1 MFKLFQGNP
10 SLNVGDILLMVILAV
25 AIIVAA
31 IVIGSLQGVVTT
43 LNVSSESMNVI
54 STAVANALAGLN
66 IATIGIIV
74 LAAMAILGVVISFLA
89 PPGKRG
95 R

>member
-1 MFKLFQGNP
+1 
-10 SLNVGDILLMVILAV
+10 MVIVAV

-31 IVIGSLQGVVTT
+31 IVVGSLQGIANN
-43 LNVSSESMNVI
+43 LNISEASKSVI
-54 STAVANALAGLN
+54 ETAITNTFAGLN

-89 PPGKRG
+89 PPRERG

>member
-1 MFKLFQGNP
+1 M
-10 SLNVGDILLMVILAV
+10 NVGDILLMVIVAV

-31 IVIGSLQGVVTT
+31 IVVGSLSTIANN
-43 LNVSSESMNVI
+43 LNISNESKAVI
-54 STAVANALAGLN
+54 QTAISNAFAGLN

-89 PPGKRG
+89 PPRTG
-95 R
+95 RSR

>member
-1 MFKLFQGNP
+1 MNI
-10 SLNVGDILLMVILAV
+10 GDILLMVIVAV

-31 IVIGSLQGVVTT
+31 IVVGSLQGIANN
-43 LNVSSESMNVI
+43 LNISEASKSVI
-54 STAVANALAGLN
+54 ETAITNTFAGLN

-89 PPGKRG
+89 PPRERG

>member
-1 MFKLFQGNP
+1 NI
-10 SLNVGDILLMVILAV
+10 GDILLMVIVAV

-31 IVIGSLQGVVTT
+31 IVVGSLQGIANN
-43 LNVSSESMNVI
+43 LNISEASKSVI
-54 STAVANALAGLN
+54 ETAITNTFAGLN

-89 PPGKRG
+89 PPRERG

>member
-1 MFKLFQGNP
+1 MNI
-10 SLNVGDILLMVILAV
+10 GDILLMVIVAV

-31 IVIGSLQGVVTT
+31 IVVGSLSGIANN
-43 LNVSSESMNVI
+43 LAISNESKAVI
-54 STAVANALAGLN
+54 ETAIANTFAGLN

-89 PPGKRG
+89 PSGKRG

>member
-1 MFKLFQGNP
+1 MNI
-10 SLNVGDILLMVILAV
+10 GDILLMVIVAV

-31 IVIGSLQGVVTT
+31 IVIGSLQGIVTT
-43 LNVSSESMNVI
+43 LNVSEESRGVI
-54 STAVANALAGLN
+54 SSAVSNALAGLN

-74 LAAMAILGVVISFLA
+74 LAAMGILGIVISFLA
-89 PPGKRG
+89 PRTRG

>member
-1 MFKLFQGNP
+1 
-10 SLNVGDILLMVILAV
+10 LNIGDILLMVIVAV

-31 IVIGSLQGVVTT
+31 IVVGSLQGIANN
-43 LNVSSESMNVI
+43 LNISEASKSVI
-54 STAVANALAGLN
+54 ETAITNTFAGLN

-89 PPGKRG
+89 PPRERG

>member
-1 MFKLFQGNP
+1 MNI
-10 SLNVGDILLMVILAV
+10 GDILLMVIVAV

-31 IVIGSLQGVVTT
+31 IVVGSLQGIANNLAISNESKVVI
-43 LNVSSESMNVI
+43 E
-54 STAVANALAGLN
+54 TAITNTFAGLN

-74 LAAMAILGVVISFLA
+74 LAAMSILGIVIAFLA
-89 PPGKRG
+89 PGRRG